1 MAVTAFSRSVLLH
14 VQRLSKPLLAGGM
27 AIALS
32 LGALPAWGD
41 PFRPNN
47 PRSVGD
53 QTEAA
58 FRAMFE
64 QGNYVEAGRLLQSA
78 EADEPMA
85 HAMVASLA
93 YLDEDW
99 DTMGRRATRTREAAE
114 ALLESD
120 PLRGHLYIAVGHFM
134 EGAHALMTQGTL
146 RGSPT
151 ALMKLQQVF
160 SHIGQAEAID
170 ATDPEL
176 NLVKGFMDLMIA
188 VNLPLVDPAEAISRL
203 ETYAAPP
210 YVAQRGIAVAC
221 RDLDDYD
228 CAMAAVERAIA
239 AAPDNPDLQYLKA
252 QILVQQ
258 GNEAESL
265 AFFDIALESRANFPT
280 ALGNQIAWERCR
292 TNNRVNNETQNCDRI
307 RRRS

>member
-1 MAVTAFSRSVLLH
+1 M
-14 VQRLSKPLLAGGM
+14 SKPLIVGSM

-32 LGALPAWGD
+32 LGASSAWAGD
-41 PFRPNN
+41 PFRTSD
-47 PRSVGD
+47 PRSIGD

-64 QGNYVEAGRLLQSA
+64 QGNYVEAGRLLESA

-93 YLDEDW
+93 YLEEDW
-99 DTMGRRATRTREAAE
+99 STMGSRATLTREAAE
-114 ALLESD
+114 ALVETD
-120 PLRGHLYIAVGHFM
+120 PLRGNLYIAVGHFM
-134 EGAHALMTQGTL
+134 EGAHVIMTQGTL

-151 ALMKLQQVF
+151 ALMKLQRVF
-160 SHIGQAEAID
+160 SHINAAEAID

-188 VNLPLVDPAEAISRL
+188 VNLPFADPEEAISRL
-203 ETYAAPP
+203 DNYAAPP

-221 RDLDDYD
+221 RDLDDYG
-228 CAMAAVERAIA
+228 CATSAIDRAIA
-239 AAPDNPDLQYLKA
+239 AAPNNPDLYYLKA

-258 GNEAESL
+258 GDEAASL
-265 AFFDIALESRANFPT
+265 EFFDMALERRDYFPT

-292 TNNRVNNETQNCDRI
+292 TNNRVNDRNQNCNRL
-307 RRRS
+307 RR

>member
-1 MAVTAFSRSVLLH
+1 
-14 VQRLSKPLLAGGM
+14 M

-32 LGALPAWGD
+32 LGTSPAWAGD
-41 PFRPNN
+41 PFRTSD
-47 PRSVGD
+47 PRSIGD

-64 QGNYVEAGRLLQSA
+64 QGNYVEASRLLESA
-78 EADEPMA
+78 EADEPMS

-93 YLDEDW
+93 YLEEDW
-99 DTMGRRATRTREAAE
+99 DTMGSRATLTREAAE
-114 ALLESD
+114 ALVETD
-120 PLRGHLYIAVGHFM
+120 PLRGNLYMAVGHFM
-134 EGAHALMTQGTL
+134 EGAHVIMTQGTL

-151 ALMKLQQVF
+151 ALMKLQRVF
-160 SHIGQAEAID
+160 THISEAEAID

-188 VNLPLVDPAEAISRL
+188 VNLPFADPEDAISRL
-203 ETYAAPP
+203 ENYAAPP

-221 RDLDDYD
+221 RDLDDHD
-228 CAMAAVERAIA
+228 CATTAIDRAIA
-239 AAPDNPDLQYLKA
+239 AAPNNPDLYYLKA

-258 GNEAESL
+258 GEEAASL
-265 AFFDIALESRANFPT
+265 EFFDLALESRSNFPT

-292 TNNRVNNETQNCDRI
+292 TNNRVNDANQNCDRL
-307 RRRS
+307 RR

>member
-1 MAVTAFSRSVLLH
+1 MAATASFRSLGSYLK
-14 VQRLSKPLLAGGM
+14 RLSKPLIVGSM

-32 LGALPAWGD
+32 LGASPAWAGD
-41 PFRPNN
+41 PFRTSD
-47 PRSVGD
+47 PRSIGD

-64 QGNYVEAGRLLQSA
+64 QGNYVEAGRLLESA
-78 EADEPMA
+78 EDDEPMS

-93 YLDEDW
+93 YLEEDW
-99 DTMGRRATRTREAAE
+99 DTMGRRATLTREAAE
-114 ALLESD
+114 ALVETD
-120 PLRGHLYIAVGHFM
+120 PLRGNLYMAVGHFM
-134 EGAHALMTQGTL
+134 EGAHVIITQGTL

-151 ALMKLQQVF
+151 ALMKLQSVF
-160 SHIGQAEAID
+160 SHINAAEAID

-188 VNLPLVDPAEAISRL
+188 VNLPFADPEDAISRL
-203 ETYAAPP
+203 ENYAAPP

-221 RDLDDYD
+221 RDLDDHG
-228 CAMAAVERAIA
+228 CATTAIDRAIA
-239 AAPDNPDLQYLKA
+239 AAPNNPDLYYLKA

-258 GNEAESL
+258 GDEAASL
-265 AFFDIALESRANFPT
+265 EFFDLALESRDNFPT

-292 TNNRVNNETQNCDRI
+292 TNNRVTDGNQNCDRL
-307 RRRS
+307 RRQ